1 MTQSKNSKIA
11 ISVLALLFIL
21 SLGYNIYSKINN
33 DKFVKQLNTE
43 KTEIK
48 THLDKMIAQY
58 DVEIKKNGALSDDL
72 KEEKAKIVQLRDS
85 VAATK
90 RADFR
95 LIRHLRRKI
104 SSLEKLNKK
113 LFYLADSTQKAN
125 TMLTQALDSSQVILE
140 TQKDSLKV
148 LQIQNVEL
156 TKVVNDAAALRLYAI
171 SATGIKL
178 KKNGRLVITTR
189 SSRANRIR
197 VCVRIAK
204 NTISQKGNRDLY
216 VQIFNPKGKLLGK
229 DEVFTIGQKAYKYS
243 DKTTFY
249 YQNINTKICLLV
261 PVKSKDDII
270 KGNYKIKVYA
280 EDNMLGSLNLTLR

>member
-11 ISVLALLFIL
+11 ITVLIILFVF
-21 SLGYNIYSKINN
+21 SLGYNIYSKINS

-58 DVEIKKNGALSDDL
+58 DVEIKKNSALSDDL
-72 KEEKAKIVQLRDS
+72 KVEKAKITQLRDS
-85 VAATK
+85 VASTK
-90 RADFR
+90 HTDYR
-95 LIRHLRRKI
+95 LIRRLRSKL

-125 TMLTQALDSSQVILE
+125 TRLSQALDSSVVIVE
-140 TQKDSLKV
+140 TQKDSIKV
-148 LQIQNVEL
+148 LQDQNIKL
-156 TKVVNDAAALRLYAI
+156 TKIVNNAAALRLYAM

-178 KKNGRLVITTR
+178 KKSGRLVVTTR
-189 SSRANRIR
+189 SRRANRIR

-204 NTISQKGNRDLY
+204 NILSEKGNRDLY
-216 VQIFNPKGKLLGK
+216 VQITNPKGKILGK
-229 DEVFTIGQKAYKYS
+229 DGVFTIGDKILKYS
-243 DKTTFY
+243 DKSSFF

-261 PVKSKDDII
+261 AVKSKSDIVA
-270 KGNYKIKVYA
+270 GTYKIKVFA
-280 EDNMLGSLNLTLR
+280 ENNMLGTLDFTLR